1 MNRIV
6 MTFALLSVALTA
18 PAADAGSYKQEYGGR
33 HAAKAK
39 TLEDYSLL
47 RDGGSAYSAQSSSI
61 GPDPAFSSQQR
72 EIDNAR

>member
-18 PAADAGSYKQEYGGR
+18 PAADAGSYKQEYGR